1 MSNAFGYALVAA
13 LGNVV
18 GALAVT
24 RRAAREL
31 ALIEHFVAFGAGF
44 MLAVALVEVLPEA
57 FARSG
62 TAAPALVL
70 AGYLAVHFTQHT
82 LTPHFHFGEE
92 THAVNRVAGTS
103 ALVGLLLHTFFDG
116 VAIASAF
123 LVRPALGV
131 MVFIA
136 IFLHKLPEGVTV
148 SSLMMAGGRSG
159 GQAIGA
165 AAMLGAATLAGVA
178 LTDQISFLIHHGL
191 ALSAGV
197 TIYVAASNLVPE
209 FQGKRGWTLPTAF
222 FAGAATFYVT
232 KAPPWP
238 PGTPGPGCR
247 TPPRGSAR
255 RRVRSRGHRPSAR
268 CSGRPAS
275 PHPPRTRGRPERD
288 PQAANE
294 LLRGAQSVS
303 LRHVR
308 GYRYRGASDLIHQ
321 SEMPVEWGC
330 HREPIRCLGELLRH
344 PPSVQLLQLSHRA
357 KIEPRHAFLGTSV
370 LRTGHVFAQHVSRFP
385 FPLSRV

>member
-1 MSNAFGYALVAA
+1 MSSALLYALVAA
-13 LGNVV
+13 VGNVA

-44 MLAVALVEVLPEA
+44 MLAVALVELLPEA

-62 TAAPALVL
+62 AAAPGLVL
-70 AGYLAVHFTQHT
+70 AGYLAVHLTQHT

-123 LVRPALGV
+123 LVRPALGL
-131 MVFIA
+131 MVFFA

-148 SSLMMAGGRSG
+148 SSLMLAGGRSR

-165 AAMLGAATLAGVA
+165 AAMLGGATLAGVA
-178 LTDQISFLIHHGL
+178 FTDRVGFLVVHGL

-209 FQGKRGWTLPTAF
+209 FQGKRGWKLPGAF
-222 FAGAATFYVT
+222 FAGAAAFYVT
-232 KAPPWP
+232 KLVLE
-238 PGTPGPGCR
+238 
-247 TPPRGSAR
+247 
-255 RRVRSRGHRPSAR
+255 RVS
-268 CSGRPAS
+268 
-275 PHPPRTRGRPERD
+275 
-288 PQAANE
+288 
-294 LLRGAQSVS
+294 
-303 LRHVR
+303 
-308 GYRYRGASDLIHQ
+308 
-321 SEMPVEWGC
+321 
-330 HREPIRCLGELLRH
+330 
-344 PPSVQLLQLSHRA
+344 
-357 KIEPRHAFLGTSV
+357 
-370 LRTGHVFAQHVSRFP
+370 
-385 FPLSRV
+385 

>member
-1 MSNAFGYALVAA
+1 MSSSLGYALIAA

-62 TAAPALVL
+62 SAAPALVL

-123 LVRPALGV
+123 LARPALGL

-159 GQAIGA
+159 GQAVGA
-165 AAMLGAATLAGVA
+165 AAMLGVATLAGVA
-178 LTDQISFLIHHGL
+178 LTDRISFLVHHGL

-209 FQGKRGWTLPTAF
+209 FQGKRGWKLPAAF

-232 KAPPWP
+232 KAIL
-238 PGTPGPGCR
+238 
-247 TPPRGSAR
+247 
-255 RRVRSRGHRPSAR
+255 
-268 CSGRPAS
+268 
-275 PHPPRTRGRPERD
+275 D
-288 PQAANE
+288 
-294 LLRGAQSVS
+294 SVS
-303 LRHVR
+303 
-308 GYRYRGASDLIHQ
+308 
-321 SEMPVEWGC
+321 
-330 HREPIRCLGELLRH
+330 
-344 PPSVQLLQLSHRA
+344 
-357 KIEPRHAFLGTSV
+357 
-370 LRTGHVFAQHVSRFP
+370 
-385 FPLSRV
+385 

>member
-1 MSNAFGYALVAA
+1 MNELNASLLFGIAA
-13 LGNVV
+13 GSANVLGGLMVV
-18 GALAVT
+18 S
-24 RRAAREL
+24 RREPWEPRIL
-31 ALIEHFVAFGAGF
+31 HGFVALGAGF
-44 MLAVALVEVLPEA
+44 MLAAALLAMGPEA
-57 FARSG
+57 VRLTDS
-62 TAAPALVL
+62 APILVL
-70 AGYLAVHFTQHT
+70 SGYLVVHLFEHT
-82 LTPHFHFGEE
+82 IAPHFHFGEE

-209 FQGKRGWTLPTAF
+209 FQAKRGWTLPTAF

-232 KAPPWP
+232 KA
-238 PGTPGPGCR
+238 
-247 TPPRGSAR
+247 
-255 RRVRSRGHRPSAR
+255 
-268 CSGRPAS
+268 
-275 PHPPRTRGRPERD
+275 
-288 PQAANE
+288 
-294 LLRGAQSVS
+294 LLDSFS
-303 LRHVR
+303 
-308 GYRYRGASDLIHQ
+308 
-321 SEMPVEWGC
+321 
-330 HREPIRCLGELLRH
+330 
-344 PPSVQLLQLSHRA
+344 
-357 KIEPRHAFLGTSV
+357 
-370 LRTGHVFAQHVSRFP
+370 
-385 FPLSRV
+385 